1 MSSLHPGDRHLHHVD
16 GSHRWSGGPPDPRG
30 HEAYLAAL
38 REHLRQHRSWPPN
51 RPNRPNRRPNH
62 RPGRDPADPFHPR

>member
-1 MSSLHPGDRHLHHVD
+1 MSSMHPGDRHLHHVD

-30 HEAYLAAL
+30 REAFQAAL

-51 RPNRPNRRPNH
+51 RNRGRQRTARP
-62 RPGRDPADPFHPR
+62 HPD

>member
-38 REHLRQHRSWPPN
+38 REHLRQHRSWPPGRSSN
-51 RPNRPNRRPNH
+51 RSSDRR
-62 RPGRDPADPFHPR
+62 RGCDSADPFHPR